1 MKNILL
7 ALLVGLV
14 FLGMPTNV
22 LAQGEELSP
31 WQVRLRGIAVIPDE
45 SATISAIGGDAH
57 IKNDYVPELD
67 ITYFLSPNFALELI
81 LATTSHDVVA
91 IDTALGDVPLGNVN
105 LLPPTL
111 TAQYHFNPGGK
122 IRPYFGAGLNWTIFF
137 DEDAAGG
144 AVATWRV
151 QNAIGFALQ
160 AGIDIALSD
169 HWMLNMD
176 VKRLFLDTKAS
187 INDGA
192 INAKVK
198 VDPWII
204 GVGFGYRF

>member
-1 MKNILL
+1 MKNILP

-14 FLGMPTNV
+14 FLGMPTDV

-31 WQVRLRGIAVIPDE
+31 WQVRLRGIAVVPEE

-81 LATTSHDVVA
+81 LATTSHDVMA
-91 IDTALGDVPLGNVN
+91 IDTALGNVPLGNVN

-144 AVATWRV
+144 AVTTWRV
-151 QNAIGFALQ
+151 ENAIGFALQ
-160 AGIDIALSD
+160 AGVDIALSN
-169 HWMLNMD
+169 HWMLNLD

-198 VDPWII
+198 VDPWIF